1 MGQIHRV
8 ECIWLLM
15 SMLKTNL
22 SDLIGF
28 VGAGEVPK
36 KEDELAKSLKERQS
50 EKVLEDYEKKLQNDE
65 LFEMMFTQQDYNI
78 GLWAYD
84 QGVKVLLKNEELADG
99 KYRYLFNGA
108 LARPFSVK
116 IKDIDKENKT
126 VNVSFKAAQKEVRPR
141 IINEIADGLKAKQK
155 IVVPARVRFIS
166 TDGDAARFC
175 FVDILGLGINGILR
189 RNEWSH
195 EMVKGLR
202 DVTKPGD
209 VINVAIQGYS
219 NRSTPV
225 APRFICSRKATIAA
239 YSMEKSWENIEERYP
254 RFTHVVVKCVERREK
269 FFIGRLVGVDD
280 APSAYCL
287 YPDYDKGI
295 YVGTGRFYAGY
306 VKTVDEEKKIFRIKI
321 TDALPESYNQQ

>member
-1 MGQIHRV
+1 MPGVSDRYI
-8 ECIWLLM
+8 CPSIN
-15 SMLKTNL
+15 MLKTSL

-28 VGAGEVPK
+28 MGTGEVPK
-36 KEDELAKSLKERQS
+36 KEDELVKSLKERQI

-65 LFEMMFTQQDYNI
+65 IFEMMFTQQDYEI
-78 GLWAYD
+78 GLWTYD

-99 KYRYLFNGA
+99 KFRYLLNGA

-126 VNVSFKAAQKEVRPR
+126 VNVSFKAAQKEVCPR
-141 IINEIADGLKAKQK
+141 IIEEIADGLKAKQK

-166 TDGDAARFC
+166 TEGDVATFC
-175 FVDILGLGINGILR
+175 FVDILGLGINGIIR

-195 EMVKGLR
+195 ENVRDLR

-219 NRSTPV
+219 KRSTLA

-239 YSMEKSWENIEERYP
+239 PSMEKSWDQIEERYP
-254 RFTHVVVKCVERREK
+254 RFTHVVVKCVDRREG

-287 YPDYDKGI
+287 YPEYDKKI
-295 YVGTGRFYAGY
+295 YIGTGRFYAGY
-306 VKTVDEEKKIFRIKI
+306 VKTVDEEKRIFRIKI
-321 TDALPESYNQQ
+321 TDAMPESYNQQ